1 MNCYKEFD
9 PSIFHDSVLNDIDIP
24 DCDECGSLVKV
35 STISFG
41 QPMNKKDHTDA
52 MYLTQASDLFIA
64 IGTSLSVQPV
74 AKLPELAK
82 KNGSKLI
89 ILNREATPLDNLADL
104 VLNGELKDIFSKISE
119 NLSIVH

>member
-1 MNCYKEFD
+1 MNE
-9 PSIFHDSVLNDIDIP
+9 
-24 DCDECGSLVKV
+24 
-35 STISFG
+35 
-41 QPMNKKDHTDA
+41 KDHTDA